1 MQWMEEY
8 EDKSI
13 REVRGSMSQRAIADL
28 AAFERA
34 NDMKALNSFD
44 QYVR

>member
-1 MQWMEEY
+1 
-8 EDKSI
+8 
-13 REVRGSMSQRAIADL
+13 MSQRAVADP

-34 NDMKALNSFD
+34 NYMKALNSFD